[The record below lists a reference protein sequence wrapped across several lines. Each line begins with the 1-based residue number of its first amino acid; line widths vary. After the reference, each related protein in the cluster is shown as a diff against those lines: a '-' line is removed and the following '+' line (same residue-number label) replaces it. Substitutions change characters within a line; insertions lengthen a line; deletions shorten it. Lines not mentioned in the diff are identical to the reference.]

1 LRKKY
6 KKVLVIGGQ
15 RSGKTAYAIKL
26 AKKLSKKPV
35 YIATYDNSYNDKD
48 MQKRIKK
55 HKKERINFK
64 TIEKTKKIY
73 KVIKKNKT
81 YLIDDI
87 GMMILNY
94 KNNFKKLK
102 KDLKKILKKEANI
115 IFILNHINS
124 SLTPIDKFSKKFIDI
139 NGLAGQ
145 YLAKKCNKVYKIEF
159 GIVRKIK
166 G

>member
-1 LRKKY
+1 MKKKY
-6 KKVLVIGGQ
+6 KKILIIGSQ
-15 RSGKTAYAIKL
+15 KSGKTVYAIKL
-26 AKKLSKKPV
+26 AKKLSKKPI
-35 YIATYDNSYNDKD
+35 YIATYDNSYNDKQ

-55 HKKERINFK
+55 HKKERISFK

-94 KNNFKKLK
+94 KNSFKKLK
-102 KDLKKILKKEANI
+102 KDLKKVLKKEANI
-115 IFILNHINS
+115 IFILNDINS
-124 SLTPIDKFSKKFIDI
+124 SLTPIDKFSRKFIDI
-139 NGLAGQ
+139 NGLIGQ

-159 GIVRKIK
+159 GLERKIK
-166 G
+166 